1 MLHICTYFFVARG
14 ARRRARRA
22 GGRARARLQLLLQK
36 LLLARVYG
44 ACPCS
49 VLLPRPRPI
58 AMAIAGRCL
67 PMPGLLLP
75 LPLPLLLLLLLL
87 PPLVALPLD
96 SAGLFGNNLG
106 VGLGDCA
113 ARHPLL
119 LSQWTFNATTAML
132 RHRRPNATVA
142 AAAAGWQTMKGHACN
157 IGKAPLFDATA
168 SSDAECQQLCQKH
181 ASCVEWQLGISGK
194 VCWGYA
200 SRNPPGANKG
210 FDCGCEGSCGGAPPS
225 PSPTPPS
232 PSPSPPPPAPSDW
245 CLRIDNTLS
254 NLPPTDATGASVFL
268 APCGAW
274 SPGQNLSQQA
284 QSFAFRGGRLESLYA
299 GQPTGDKPT
308 ASVQGLCLHTSTATG
323 VLDMQPCASASS
335 WEIDPGTGQMS
346 PLVAGGAAEP
356 RCLVAI
362 NTTSD
367 VVDPWTQSAVN
378 CSTAPGSLLPFC
390 NAKAP
395 LEDRIKNLLSFAYMS
410 EMPTGFGRL

>member
-1 MLHICTYFFVARG
+1 MMPVL
-14 ARRRARRA
+14 
-22 GGRARARLQLLLQK
+22 
-36 LLLARVYG
+36 
-44 ACPCS
+44 PPM
-49 VLLPRPRPI
+49 LLPI
-58 AMAIAGRCL
+58 A
-67 PMPGLLLP
+67 
-75 LPLPLLLLLLLL
+75 
-87 PPLVALPLD
+87 
-96 SAGLFGNNLG
+96 SSGLFGNNLG

-119 LSQWTFNATTAML
+119 LSQWTFNATTATL
-132 RHRRPNATVA
+132 RRRRPDETVA
-142 AAAAGWQTMKGHACN
+142 AAGSGGWQTMKGHACN
-157 IGKAPLFDATA
+157 IGKAPLFDSAA

-181 ASCVEWQLGISGK
+181 AGCVEWQLGISGK

-200 SRNPPGANKG
+200 HRNAPGENKG
-210 FDCGCEGSCGGAPPS
+210 FDCGCKGSCGAGPS

-232 PSPSPPPPAPSDW
+232 PSPSPSPSPPPPPDW
-245 CLRIDNTLS
+245 CLRIDSTLS

-268 APCGAW
+268 APCDAW

-308 ASVQGLCLHTSTATG
+308 ASVQGLCLHSSAETG
-323 VLDMQPCASASS
+323 VLDMQPCAGASS
-335 WEIDPGTGQMS
+335 WRIDPATGQMS
-346 PLVAGGAAEP
+346 PLVAAGATAEAQ
-356 RCLVAI
+356 CLLAI

-367 VVDPWTQSAVN
+367 TVDPWTQSAVN

-410 EMPTGFGRL
+410 EMPTGFGRLCVARLLSGV